1 MNRINSVSTGIY
13 KHGFESAR
21 GSATPM
27 KMGGGGGGGD
37 QAAAKP
43 EFSSEG
49 NPYQKP
55 KTQRIWS
62 TIFLKMGGLSP
73 HSQKWGGRV
82 PPVPP
87 CGGAPGTQVP
97 IVPTTGTQVHTYAAA
112 QRHCQPPCEPA
123 CDRDAKPFSVPCT
136 EAPTQRVPCEKRF
149 PRFATRPSLTASFNV
164 HNIPKNRHLFNTR
177 TYWKRTKSAS
187 LILGV

>member
-1 MNRINSVSTGIY
+1 M
-13 KHGFESAR
+13 
-21 GSATPM
+21 
-27 KMGGGGGGGD
+27 
-37 QAAAKP
+37 KP

-55 KTQRIWS
+55 ETQRIWS

-73 HSQKWGGRV
+73 ALSKMGGRV

-97 IVPTTGTQVHTYAAA
+97 MVPTTGTQVHTYAAA

-123 CDRDAKPFSVPCT
+123 CDRGAKPFSIPCT

-164 HNIPKNRHLFNTR
+164 HIIPKIGIFLTRVPTGSGQNLPLLFLGSSKK
-177 TYWKRTKSAS
+177 KRRRAAPSFCGADI
-187 LILGV
+187 ILSVPYIYIVIFANYCETN